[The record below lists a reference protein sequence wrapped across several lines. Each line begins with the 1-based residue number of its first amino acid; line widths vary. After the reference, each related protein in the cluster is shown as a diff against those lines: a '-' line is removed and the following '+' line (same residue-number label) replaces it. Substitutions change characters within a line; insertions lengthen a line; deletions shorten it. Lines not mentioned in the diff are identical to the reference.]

1 MEKIMERFRSISCDC
16 VMWYQHRDTR
26 PLNRERA
33 KNLNQDWIHSAAS
46 SKGAGLSFHI
56 SALFFDIYEH
66 KLSANELAFP
76 SRPRHSTGN
85 THTHTHTHLNTQ
97 FNTSAVSDLCVGLSE
112 CISAHI
118 KQSISSTSM
127 TSKPQECRF
136 QRFQQ
141 TGLML
146 DRTIPMIHVRCWFE
160 ILK

>member
-1 MEKIMERFRSISCDC
+1 MNKIHNPYFVCVVMEKIMEHFRSISCDC
-16 VMWYQHRDTR
+16 VMWYQQ
-26 PLNRERA
+26 
-33 KNLNQDWIHSAAS
+33 NQDWIHSAAS

-56 SALFFDIYEH
+56 SALFCDIYEH
-66 KLSANELAFP
+66 KLSANELAFL
-76 SRPRHSTGN
+76 SRPLSQHRK
-85 THTHTHTHLNTQ
+85 THTHLNTQ

-146 DRTIPMIHVRCWFE
+146 DRTILMIHVRCWFE